1 MTTIHIASGLRERS
15 KKEEL
20 AYDHSGHFQEY
31 VFGHKLA
38 KCHWEVH
45 ELMMEGRRDPQGP
58 YNPALVLMPRDF
70 AKTTM
75 AEAFCLY
82 RIGHNPLELTQF
94 ICSIVT
100 KAEQRLAKIGSCIQ
114 HNTRYKQMFGELY
127 PDSLDYTWKH
137 DALEVIRDKG
147 RVWSE
152 GGAERDP
159 TVAAF
164 GVETSVEGG
173 RATLQVYDDIVTVTN
188 SRSLVQRTTVRE
200 KFWMSFDPM
209 LLPEGQQLIFGTRY
223 HYEDIY
229 SEFIPLFDTD
239 RFYTDLYVR
248 EE

>member
-1 MTTIHIASGLRERS
+1 
-15 KKEEL
+15 
-20 AYDHSGHFQEY
+20 
-31 VFGHKLA
+31 
-38 KCHWEVH
+38 
-45 ELMMEGRRDPQGP
+45 
-58 YNPALVLMPRDF
+58 
-70 AKTTM
+70 
-75 AEAFCLY
+75 
-82 RIGHNPLELTQF
+82 
-94 ICSIVT
+94 
-100 KAEQRLAKIGSCIQ
+100 
-114 HNTRYKQMFGELY
+114 MFGELY